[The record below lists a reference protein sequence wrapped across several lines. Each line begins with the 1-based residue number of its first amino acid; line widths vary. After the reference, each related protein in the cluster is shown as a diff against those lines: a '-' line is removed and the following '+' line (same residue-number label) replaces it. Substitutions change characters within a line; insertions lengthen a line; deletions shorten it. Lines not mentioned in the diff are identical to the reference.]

1 MSELNTNNKS
11 KDEELGSFYMGRMQ
25 PPPEPRRMLPRG
37 LLTVLAIIAF
47 GGVIWYAYPQGQEK
61 YSDLDIPT
69 ISADKSTYKFKPEN
83 PGGMDVPHQD
93 STVFDPL
100 EKKADDKVERL
111 RPGTEEPIDKDA
123 AIKAAPTEVPP
134 PGMNARIKDNDDGTE
149 KVVAPAAKNAKAPEA
164 EKPAVKKTETV
175 KTDTAKPEAAKTET
189 AKTETAKTET
199 TKTETTKTGA
209 PAAAK
214 KTASTSGVYVQLG
227 AYKDLDA
234 AKADWAKLQKKY
246 PKDLGGLDI
255 HTETVRRPSGTLERL
270 QAGRVPEAKAKDIC
284 AAVIAGGNACI
295 VVY

>member
-37 LLTVLAIIAF
+37 LLTVLAVIAF

-149 KVVAPAAKNAKAPEA
+149 KVVAPGDAAKSKTPAAKTAKAPEA
-164 EKPAVKKTETV
+164 DKAPVKKTETV
-175 KTDTAKPEAAKTET
+175 KTDAAKTEPAKTEAAKTDT
-189 AKTETAKTET
+189 AKAA
-199 TKTETTKTGA
+199 A
-209 PAAAK
+209 PAVAK
-214 KTASTSGVYVQLG
+214 KPANTSGVYVQLG
-227 AYKDLDA
+227 AYKDLNA

-246 PKDLGGLDI
+246 PSYLGALDI